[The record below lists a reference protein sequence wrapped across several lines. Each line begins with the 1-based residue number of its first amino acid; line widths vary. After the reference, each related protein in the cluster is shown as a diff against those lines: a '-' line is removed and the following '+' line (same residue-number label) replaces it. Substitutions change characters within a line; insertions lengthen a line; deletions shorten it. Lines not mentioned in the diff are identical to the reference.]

1 LGIFIVY
8 FNGYLHRYILGLST
22 TKEFF
27 SVRYQF
33 SLMLYRLVFLCL
45 LPITGVLL
53 LLRSSKQKAYRQ
65 RLSERFGLLPR
76 ALKSGGIVVHAA
88 SVGEVIALK
97 SFITQLLAAKPNTV
111 ITVTTFTPTGSAQ
124 VKKLF
129 DNRVQ
134 HCYLP
139 LDSTLCVAAF
149 LNKLKPQAM
158 VFMETELWPNLI
170 AQSKERGIKL
180 LLINGR
186 LSQKSMKSYRKLAWL
201 ITPTINCFDKVLCQ
215 SQINYDHFIA
225 LGADL
230 ARCEVSGNVK
240 FDISISQSVTDKQV
254 ELSRFIDE
262 ERPVWVVAST
272 HQGDEAIVLSA
283 FALLLKIWPELLLI
297 IVPRHPERFNEVASL
312 CTDKGFT
319 VVRRSQKE
327 LVDNNKQVWLLDS
340 LGELLPTCALASVVT
355 MGGSFSDIGGHNPLE
370 PALFKKPI
378 VVGPN
383 MSNFVEVMQQLVAQQ
398 GIVQLTQ
405 NNDGNNERVA
415 EDLAQAVENIL
426 SSKDTQQA
434 LGDNAYH
441 VVMQNQGAS
450 KRSLKQLLKLI

>member
-1 LGIFIVY
+1 
-8 FNGYLHRYILGLST
+8 
-22 TKEFF
+22 
-27 SVRYQF
+27 
-33 SLMLYRLVFLCL
+33 MLYRLISLCL
-45 LPITGVLL
+45 LPIIGALL
-53 LLRSSKQKAYRQ
+53 LLRSIKQKAYRQ
-65 RLSERFGLLPR
+65 RLSERFGFLPR
-76 ALKSGGIVVHAA
+76 ALKPGGIIVHAA

-97 SFITQLLAAKPNTV
+97 SFITQLLDAKPNSV

-124 VKKLF
+124 VRKLF
-129 DNRVQ
+129 DGRVQ
-134 HCYLP
+134 HCYIP

-149 LNKLKPQAM
+149 LNKLKPKAM

-170 AQSKERGIKL
+170 AQSKVQGIKL

-186 LSQKSMKSYRKLAWL
+186 LSQKSMKSYQKLAWL
-201 ITPTINCFDKVLCQ
+201 ITPTINCFNKVLCQ
-215 SQINYDHFIA
+215 SQINYDHFLA
-225 LGADL
+225 LGTDVT
-230 ARCEVSGNVK
+230 RCEVSGNVK

-254 ELSRFIDE
+254 ELTGFVDE
-262 ERPVWVVAST
+262 QRPVWVVAST
-272 HQGDEAIVLSA
+272 HQGDEVIALNA
-283 FALLLKIWPELLLI
+283 FSALLKVWPELLLI
-297 IVPRHPERFNEVASL
+297 LVPRHPERFNEVAML

-319 VVRRSQKE
+319 LARRSQKE
-327 LVDNNKQVWLLDS
+327 LVSNDKQIWLLDS
-340 LGELLPTCALASVVT
+340 LGELLPTCALANVVT

-383 MSNFVEVMQQLVAQQ
+383 MSNFVEVMQQLAEQQ
-398 GIVQLTQ
+398 GIVQLTE

-415 EDLAQAVENIL
+415 EHLAQAVENIL

>member
-1 LGIFIVY
+1 
-8 FNGYLHRYILGLST
+8 
-22 TKEFF
+22 
-27 SVRYQF
+27 
-33 SLMLYRLVFLCL
+33 MLYRLIFLCL
-45 LPITGVLL
+45 LPVIAVLL

-65 RLSERFGLLPR
+65 RLNERFGFLPR
-76 ALKSGGIVVHAA
+76 VLKPGGIVVHAA

-97 SFITQLLAAKPNTV
+97 SFITQLLTAKPNTV
-111 ITVTTFTPTGSAQ
+111 ITVTTFTPTGSEQ

-129 DNRVQ
+129 GDSVQ

-186 LSQKSMKSYRKLAWL
+186 LSQKSMKSYKKLAWL
-201 ITPTINCFDKVLCQ
+201 ITPTINCFNKVLCQ
-215 SQINYDHFIA
+215 SRINYDNFLA
-225 LGADL
+225 LGADMT
-230 ARCEVSGNVK
+230 RCEVSGNVK

-254 ELSRFIDE
+254 ELTRFVDE
-262 ERPVWVVAST
+262 KRSVWVVAST
-272 HQGDEAIVLSA
+272 HQGDEVIALNA
-283 FALLLKIWPELLLI
+283 FSVLLKIWPELLLI
-297 IVPRHPERFNEVASL
+297 IVPRHPERFNEVATL
-312 CTDKGFT
+312 CTDNGFT
-319 VVRRSQKE
+319 FARRSQQE
-327 LVDNNKQVWLLDS
+327 LVSNDKQIWLLDS

-383 MSNFVEVMQQLVAQQ
+383 MSNFVEVMQQLAEQQ

-405 NNDGNNERVA
+405 NTDENSDSIND
-415 EDLAQAVENIL
+415 DLAQAVKAIL
-426 SSKDTQQA
+426 SSKDTQQT
-434 LGDNAYH
+434 LGGNAYH

-450 KRSLKQLLKLI
+450 KRSLKQLIKLI